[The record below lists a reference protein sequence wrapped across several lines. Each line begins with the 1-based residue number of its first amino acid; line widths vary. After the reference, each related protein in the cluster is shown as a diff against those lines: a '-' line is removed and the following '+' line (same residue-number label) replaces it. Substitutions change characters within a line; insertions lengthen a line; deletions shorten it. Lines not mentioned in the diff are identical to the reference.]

1 MKAYERLIN
10 YVKIHTASAED
21 VDMTP
26 TTERQFDL
34 SRFLAEEL
42 EKIGVSNVY
51 MDDHAY
57 VYGELPATLGLED
70 RPCVAF
76 IAHLDTIPDFSGENV
91 KPQVIENYDGG
102 DVVLG
107 ESGRVL
113 SVEKYSHLPS
123 LKGQTLITTDGTTV
137 LGADD
142 KAGIAEIVT
151 ACERLINGMLPHGR
165 IAVCFTPD
173 EEVGHGASLLDI
185 GRTGADFAFTLDG
198 GEVEELNY
206 ETFNAAG
213 ARVDFNGFNIHPGSA
228 KDMMINASLVAME
241 FNSLL
246 PAGDVPSKTEDY
258 EGFYHLTDMS
268 GSVEKA
274 SLSYIIRDHDKA
286 AFECRKALMRHAVK
300 VINEKYG
307 DGTAELTIR
316 EQYSNMAEYVMT
328 RPEIVELAKRAIRRE
343 GLEPAIIP
351 IRGGTDGAQLSRR
364 GLLCPNLGT
373 GGYSFHGPY
382 EHITAERMETMVNII
397 LNVIDENIK

>member
-1 MKAYERLIN
+1 MKAYERFLD
-10 YVKIHTASAED
+10 YVRIHTASAED
-21 VDMTP
+21 VDATP

-34 SRFLAEEL
+34 SRFLVDEL
-42 EKIGVSNVY
+42 ERIGLSNVY
-51 MDDHAY
+51 MDGHAY

-70 RPCVAF
+70 KPCIAL

-91 KPQVIENYDGG
+91 NPQVIENYDGG
-102 DVVLG
+102 DVTLG

-113 SVEKYSHLPS
+113 SVEKHPHLPT
-123 LKGQTLITTDGTTV
+123 LRGQTLITTDGTTV

-151 ACERLINGMLPHGR
+151 ACERLIGGMLPHGR
-165 IAVCFTPD
+165 IVVCFTPD
-173 EEVGHGASLLDI
+173 EEVGHGAALLDI
-185 GRTGADFAFTLDG
+185 ARTGADFAFTLDG
-198 GEVEELNY
+198 GDVEELNY

-246 PAGDVPSKTEDY
+246 PAGDVPSKTENY
-258 EGFYHLTDMS
+258 EGFYHLTDMN
-268 GSVEKA
+268 GNIEKA

-286 AFECRKALMRHAVK
+286 AFECRKNLMRHAVK
-300 VINEKYG
+300 VINERYG
-307 DGTAELTIR
+307 DGTAKLTIR
-316 EQYSNMAEYVMT
+316 EQYSNMAQYVMM
-328 RPEIVELAKRAIRRE
+328 RPEIVELAKRAIKRE
-343 GLEPAIIP
+343 GLEPVTVP
-351 IRGGTDGAQLSRR
+351 IRGGTDGAQLSQR

-373 GGYSFHGPY
+373 GGYSCHGPY

-397 LNVIDENIK
+397 LNVVDESIR

>member
-1 MKAYERLIN
+1 MKAYERFLN
-10 YVKIHTASAED
+10 YVRIHTASAED

-34 SRFLAEEL
+34 SHFLADEL
-42 EKIGVSNVY
+42 ERIGLSGVCV
-51 MDDHAY
+51 DEHAY

-70 RPCVAF
+70 RPCIAF

-91 KPQVIENYDGG
+91 RPQVIENYDGG

-113 SVEKYSHLPS
+113 SVDKYPYLPS

-151 ACERLINGMLPHGR
+151 ACDRLINGMLPHGR
-165 IAVCFTPD
+165 IVVCFTPD

-185 GRTGADFAFTLDG
+185 DRVGADFAFTVDG
-198 GEVEELNY
+198 GAAEELNY
-206 ETFNAAG
+206 ETFNAAA

-246 PAGDVPSKTEDY
+246 PAGDIPTKTDNY

-274 SLSYIIRDHDKA
+274 TLSYIIRDHDKA
-286 AFECRKALMRHAVK
+286 AFECRKSLMRHAAK
-300 VINEKYG
+300 VINERYG

-316 EQYSNMAEYVMT
+316 EQYCNMKEYVMSK
-328 RPEIVELAKRAIRRE
+328 PEIIELAKRAIRRE

-351 IRGGTDGAQLSRR
+351 IRGGTDGAQLSQR
-364 GLLCPNLGT
+364 GLPCPNLGT
-373 GGYSFHGPY
+373 GGYSCHGPY
-382 EHITAERMETMVNII
+382 EHITAENMETMVNII
-397 LNVIDENIK
+397 LNLVDENIK

>member
-1 MKAYERLIN
+1 MKAYERFLN
-10 YVKIHTASAED
+10 YVRIHTASAED

-34 SRFLAEEL
+34 SHFLADEL
-42 EKIGVSNVY
+42 ERIGLSGVCV
-51 MDDHAY
+51 DEHAY

-70 RPCVAF
+70 RPCIAF

-91 KPQVIENYDGG
+91 RPQVIENYDGG

-113 SVEKYSHLPS
+113 SVDKYPYLPS

-151 ACERLINGMLPHGR
+151 ACDRLINGMLPHGR
-165 IAVCFTPD
+165 IVVCFTPD

-185 GRTGADFAFTLDG
+185 DRVGADFAFTVDG
-198 GEVEELNY
+198 GAAEELNY
-206 ETFNAAG
+206 ETFNAAA

-246 PAGDVPSKTEDY
+246 PAGDIPAKTDNY

-274 SLSYIIRDHDKA
+274 TLSYIIRDHDKA
-286 AFECRKALMRHAVK
+286 AFECRKSLMRHAAK
-300 VINEKYG
+300 VINERYG

-316 EQYSNMAEYVMT
+316 EQYCNMKEYVMSK
-328 RPEIVELAKRAIRRE
+328 PEIIELAKRAIRRE

-351 IRGGTDGAQLSRR
+351 IRGGTDGAQLSQR
-364 GLLCPNLGT
+364 GLPCPNLGT
-373 GGYSFHGPY
+373 GGYSCHGPY
-382 EHITAERMETMVNII
+382 EHITAENMETMVNII
-397 LNVIDENIK
+397 LNLVDENIK